1 MFLIVV
7 LYVLCKSWLSS
18 IFLPST
24 SRFQLPHRSHL
35 LLSASSP
42 STYPATAKTNLRP
55 ASTASINMFQGIKL
69 TSWNLLF
76 SHTICLCV
84 KEWVKYYLSFSV
96 SFFKYPNSPFTKILS
111 QFPVQTHSNF
121 RCLIWSAGCVACDPR
136 LFQLSMC
143 PRLPGHQEKQFA
155 RLLACSTQDA
165 AIVILCIFLGWPS
178 HYWDLW
184 WLVYGVD
191 MLGNWGL
198 CSVAN
203 CGLNSN
209 SF

>member
-18 IFLPST
+18 ILLPST

-84 KEWVKYYLSFSV
+84 KEWVKYYLSFSFSF

-155 RLLACSTQDA
+155 RLLACLLHTGCRNCNFVYISGLTLSLLRPVMTCLWRGYA
-165 AIVILCIFLGWPS
+165 WKLRVMLC
-178 HYWDLW
+178 
-184 WLVYGVD
+184 
-191 MLGNWGL
+191 
-198 CSVAN
+198 C
-203 CGLNSN
+203 
-209 SF
+209 